1 MSLDA
6 QSLFALLP
14 AIHRIRDAELAQAE
28 GLARGPLEELVALLA
43 EQLGVAE
50 EGLEQLHDDLF
61 IETCASRRKYG
72 QSWTFC

>member
-14 AIHRIRDAELAQAE
+14 AIHRVRDAELAQAE
-28 GLARGPLEELVALLA
+28 GLARGPLEELVMLLA

-50 EGLEQLHDDLF
+50 EGLE
-61 IETCASRRKYG
+61 
-72 QSWTFC
+72 